1 MCIYPNHQL
10 RYVKFLC
17 FNKMARG
24 SAESCRCASRPALR
38 KSKVTQNRKCSLF
51 FFKAVMTRQHG
62 NKELCSG
69 RSFREK
75 RLKAAVLCSAG

>member
-51 FFKAVMTRQHG
+51 LKAVMTRQHG

-75 RLKAAVLCSAG
+75 RLKASVLCSAG